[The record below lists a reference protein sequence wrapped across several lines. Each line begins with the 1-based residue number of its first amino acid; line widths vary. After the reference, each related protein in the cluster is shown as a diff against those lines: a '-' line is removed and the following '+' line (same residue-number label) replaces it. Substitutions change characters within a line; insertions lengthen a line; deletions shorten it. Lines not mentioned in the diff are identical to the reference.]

1 MGRGKFGYIRRV
13 LFTGAME
20 NPNYGRKGSCF
31 LQFLLFLIL
40 FIILLIWVYNM
51 NFKLTF

>member
-1 MGRGKFGYIRRV
+1 LDGGNLAIFAAYKS
-13 LFTGAME
+13 LAAME